1 VATLPATRQRKRAPE
16 ALIRTSHPGVYR
28 RGRRYVAVYRWEGRQ
43 RKETVSSFAA
53 ARAVKVARQAEARAE
68 RLGPTLRDHALR
80 WVDGHAGLG
89 HDTVAERTRREYRRL
104 LTTFAF
110 RYFPPD
116 IRLAELDREALQGF
130 VTWLAAYRGE
140 RGRLSDRSIANV
152 LVPVRLC
159 LADAERDGLVVG
171 EPAKTLL
178 LPRRRGGNGWHFEQG
193 RFLTREQLR
202 RVLAEIPEEW
212 SLFFDLLASTG
223 LRVSEAIALRW
234 MDLELD
240 GSPCLWVRRSIVD
253 GVVGAPKSRF
263 GRRCIPLDPD
273 LAARLADLR
282 GAEAGEEDLV
292 FPSGR
297 GTPLNPDNVRYRVL
311 VPAVERAGLS
321 GIGFHAFRHTCAS
334 MLIERGLSPLRL
346 QRWMGHHSAAY
357 TLDTYGHLIDAEVGS
372 ALDLG
377 SELACR

>member
-1 VATLPATRQRKRAPE
+1 VA
-16 ALIRTSHPGVYR
+16 VYR
-28 RGRRYVAVYRWEGRQ
+28 RGGHQ
-43 RKETVSSFAA
+43 RKETVASFAE
-53 ARAVKVARQAEARAE
+53 ARAVKVARDAEVRAE

-89 HDTVAERTRREYRRL
+89 RDTVGEPTRREYRRL

-152 LVPVRLC
+152 MVPLRLC
-159 LADAERDGLVVG
+159 LADAGREGLLRG
-171 EPAKTLL
+171 EPPKEVL
-178 LPRRRGGNGWHFEQG
+178 LPRRRGGRGWHFEQG

-202 RVLAEIPEEW
+202 RVLAEIPDAW
-212 SLFFDLLASTG
+212 MPLFELLASTG
-223 LRVSEAIALRW
+223 LRISEAVGLRW

-240 GSPCLWVRRSIVD
+240 GSPCLWVRRSIVR
-253 GVVGAPKSRF
+253 GVVGVPKSRF
-263 GRRCIPLDPD
+263 GRRCVPLEAG
-273 LAARLADLR
+273 LAARLAR
-282 GAEAGEEDLV
+282 GRDTEAGEEDPV
-292 FPSGR
+292 FPSER
-297 GTPLNPDNVRYRVL
+297 GTPLNPSNVRYRVL

-346 QRWMGHHSAAY
+346 QRWMGHHAAAY
-357 TLDTYGHLIDAEVGS
+357 TLDTYGHLIDAELAS
-372 ALDLG
+372 PLDLG
-377 SELACR
+377 VELSRR